1 MAPSDLDQMDPGGEA
16 LRQAHDDSEAL
27 RLAALD
33 EVEDI
38 RAARSFWR
46 ELPILIVIALVLA
59 VLFKV
64 FVIQAFYIPSSSM
77 EHTLEVNDRVV
88 VSKFFFRLGDI
99 ERGDIVVFDDP
110 RRLPGAAGESTVGAV
125 LRNLAESIGI
135 STPTSEFIKRVIALP
150 GDTVTV
156 REGVASVNGLEVP
169 NDYVNLGRG
178 PGPDYGPVLVPEG
191 HVFVMGDHRG
201 VSQDSRVFGPIPI
214 DDIVGRAFAVIWPPG
229 NWGGL

>member
-1 MAPSDLDQMDPGGEA
+1 MAASDLDQMDPNGDA
-16 LRQAHDDSEAL
+16 LRRAHDDADAL
-27 RLAALD
+27 RLEALD
-33 EVEDI
+33 EVGDI

-59 VLFKV
+59 VLLKA

-77 EHTLEVNDRVV
+77 EDTLEVNDRVV
-88 VSKFFFRLGDI
+88 VSKLSFRLGDI

-110 RRLPGAAGESTVGAV
+110 RRLPGAADESIVGVV

-135 STPTSEFIKRVIALP
+135 STPKSEFIKRVIALP

-156 REGVASVNGLEVP
+156 SDGIASVNGVEVSG
-169 NDYVNLGRG
+169 DHVNLGRG
-178 PGPDYGPVLVPEG
+178 PGPDHGSLLVPEG

-214 DDIVGRAFAVIWPPG
+214 DDIVGRAFGVIWPPG